1 MAVYYYYKLSF
12 YLYSAPLFGCISGL
26 EVAVDLFGWMMSIVW
41 VLKHASSTAQTV
53 ELDQATV
60 AIFKM

>member
-1 MAVYYYYKLSF
+1 MSF
-12 YLYSAPLFGCISGL
+12 YLYSAPLFGYFHCISGL

-41 VLKHASSTAQTV
+41 ALKHASSTAQTV